1 MSNLKSVYSFSD
13 NGPILNINEDDVIV
27 DIKNGLFGVIDGH
40 GGTGIGDVGSTL
52 IKNQLIDNFG
62 KFVDDP
68 EATLPFFYDPKLSLE
83 INALVNS
90 FLFANE
96 ALIKLNDK
104 KDIAGQAGASLIVGV
119 SVENSFHCVSV
130 GHCLGLRVRNN
141 DLSPFF
147 LPDSNYQFSMM
158 NYSDDNQVFP
168 YSFLGDGSHFN
179 YTAKSID
186 LEPGD
191 KLFLM
196 TDGVFQR
203 VSGMDL
209 LTLCQDFN
217 GQVSELSD
225 RLMALA
231 NDRGNKDNQS
241 IIVLEY

>member
-1 MSNLKSVYSFSD
+1 M
-13 NGPILNINEDDVIV
+13 
-27 DIKNGLFGVIDGH
+27 
-40 GGTGIGDVGSTL
+40 
-52 IKNQLIDNFG
+52 
-62 KFVDDP
+62 
-68 EATLPFFYDPKLSLE
+68 
-83 INALVNS
+83 
-90 FLFANE
+90 
-96 ALIKLNDK
+96 IKLNDK
-104 KDIAGQAGASLIVGV
+104 KDISNQGASLIVGV

-168 YSFLGDGSHFN
+168 YSFLGEGSHFN

-186 LEPGD
+186 LIEPGD

-225 RLMALA
+225 RLTALA

>member
-1 MSNLKSVYSFSD
+1 M
-13 NGPILNINEDDVIV
+13 
-27 DIKNGLFGVIDGH
+27 
-40 GGTGIGDVGSTL
+40 
-52 IKNQLIDNFG
+52 
-62 KFVDDP
+62 
-68 EATLPFFYDPKLSLE
+68 
-83 INALVNS
+83 VNS

-104 KDIAGQAGASLIVGV
+104 QDIAGQAGASLIVGV

-168 YSFLGDGSHFN
+168 YSFLGEGSHFN

-231 NDRGNKDNQS
+231 NDRETRT
-241 IIVLEY
+241 IRVLLSLNTNTRDR